1 MENMKRGKLDM
12 NRFNDIHKIAIVGG
26 QGTGKTVLANN
37 LGREY
42 DLPICHLDG
51 IQNLANWE
59 KRPKDE
65 RDKIIMEKIYE
76 EKWIIDGTYVNTL
89 EERVRRADLVIFL
102 NFSAIERIKGVILR
116 YMKNRGKEKL
126 DIPGCK
132 EQINI
137 KFIKYTLEWD
147 KEKGEIVKEIL
158 HKYDKKDGKILVFKK
173 RKDLNI
179 WYKQV
184 FHKSI
189 SY

>member
-1 MENMKRGKLDM
+1 
-12 NRFNDIHKIAIVGG
+12 
-26 QGTGKTVLANN
+26 
-37 LGREY
+37 
-42 DLPICHLDG
+42 
-51 IQNLANWE
+51 
-59 KRPKDE
+59 
-65 RDKIIMEKIYE
+65 MEKIYE

-147 KEKGEIVKEIL
+147 KEKGKIVKEIL